1 MQEVDALVSAQRVK
15 VARNF
20 SFHSSAAVSKIPAP
34 YRGREGSAARS
45 SGEDHRSMSSWQR
58 SSPYRIPLPF
68 IGDRPFAPFDAR
80 ARYVNREFCQMGKV
94 SFAPRPT
101 GQEKFLNKNYEERKR
116 QEGYDAGSVRMAN
129 GWGCN
134 CLRPKGKGCDG
145 SKPCPEWVDQRF

>member
-20 SFHSSAAVSKIPAP
+20 SFHSSAAVCKIPAP
-34 YRGREGSAARS
+34 YRGREGSAA
-45 SGEDHRSMSSWQR
+45 
-58 SSPYRIPLPF
+58 
-68 IGDRPFAPFDAR
+68 
-80 ARYVNREFCQMGKV
+80 QMGKV
-94 SFAPRPT
+94 SFSQRPT
-101 GQEKFLNKNYEERKR
+101 TEDKFLNKNYEERKR